1 MEVGM
6 RTKNSVSLS
15 LPPELIK
22 EAERIAKEEGRTKSE
37 LIEKA
42 LRIYVRQKEWRELQK
57 YGARQAKKLGIKESD
72 VERLIEEYRKGI

>member
-1 MEVGM
+1 MEVKM

-15 LPPELIK
+15 LPSELVK

-37 LIEKA
+37 LFQEVMRRYILERK
-42 LRIYVRQKEWRELQK
+42 LRELQK

-72 VERLIEEYRKGI
+72 VERIVEERRKKK